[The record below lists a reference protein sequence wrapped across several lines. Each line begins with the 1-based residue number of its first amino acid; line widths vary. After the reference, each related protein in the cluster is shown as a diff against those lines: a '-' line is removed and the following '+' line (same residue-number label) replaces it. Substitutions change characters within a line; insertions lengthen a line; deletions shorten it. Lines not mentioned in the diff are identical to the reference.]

1 MSVNIIIYI
10 EQVLVPTIVDLS
22 TLVFSKDR

>member
-10 EQVLVPTIVDLS
+10 EEVLVPTIVNLS